1 MKTLQQVIAE
11 KQHIMDVK
19 YSTLDS
25 KEIKERSERIE
36 FLKQVELALEN
47 NRSED
52 FYRGQLAYLEEKLRY
67 YNLAILALKDKCK
80 NITKDNISY
89 NKGKA
94 ELDKW
99 FNKRLIRYQMSILN
113 YILS

>member
-11 KQHIMDVK
+11 KQHIMDIE

-25 KEIKERSERIE
+25 KEIKERSKRIE
-36 FLKQVELALEN
+36 FLKQVELVLKN
-47 NRSED
+47 NWSED
-52 FYRGQLAYLEEKLRY
+52 FYRAQLADLEKKIRHY
-67 YNLAILALKDKCK
+67 DLAILALKGKYK

-89 NKGKA
+89 NKDRA

-99 FNKRLIRYQMSILN
+99 FNPRLIKSQISTLN